1 MHSFTKTSKF
11 MKKVSYKIV
20 LAVCF
25 IFAINFTNS
34 ISFAQDHMLGA
45 NATMIDYKAPY
56 DGAFDNFQ
64 RYGSGVELYYR
75 YQFKNGLGFSFPAR
89 IGIAQKYE
97 SNTNF
102 TYVGLDATL
111 NYSFTKRGTLVIPY
125 FFAGIGGVYDK
136 PGSIRAEAPI
146 GGGLNIPVSSQI
158 GIQLSTSYRFGI
170 QKNTNSIL
178 HAVGFVYKLG
188 KKPNADKKISN
199 DLDNDGVSDD
209 MDDCPTIPGV
219 AALKGCPDTDGDGIP
234 DHMDECPTFSGT
246 LLHKGCPDTDG
257 DGLPDHLD
265 NCPQIP
271 GLKEN
276 GGCPV
281 DDTDGDGISD
291 EDDKCP
297 ESAGLIKFNG
307 CPDTDG
313 DDIPDYL
320 DDCPTQKGPKH
331 LKGCPDS
338 DGDGVPD
345 YVDKCI
351 LIPGPV
357 SNFGCPELKKEE
369 KQILVNAMQS
379 VKFDLNSSDLK
390 KESYLILDQV
400 VEIMKKYEYYNLSIE
415 GHTDNIG
422 KEAFNQLLSDNRA
435 NRCKDYIISKGINA
449 SRVTSKGYGIEKPI
463 ADNNTVE
470 GRMLNRRVEFIM
482 KLQ

>member
-1 MHSFTKTSKF
+1 MKNISF
-11 MKKVSYKIV
+11 KILIV
-20 LAVCF
+20 FCF
-25 IFAINFTNS
+25 IA
-34 ISFAQDHMLGA
+34 SFYLPSSYVTAQRQMLGA
-45 NATMIDYKAPY
+45 NATMINYQAPY
-56 DGAFDNFQ
+56 DGAVDNFQ

-75 YQFKNGLGFSFPAR
+75 HQLKNGFGFSFPAR
-89 IGIAQKYE
+89 IGVSQKYE
-97 SNTNF
+97 SSSNF
-102 TYVGLDATL
+102 TYIGLDARVH
-111 NYSFTKRGTLVIPY
+111 YSFLKPGTLVIPIL
-125 FFAGIGGVYDK
+125 FTGIGGLYDK
-136 PGSIRAEAPI
+136 PGSFRAEIPI
-146 GGGLNIPVSSQI
+146 GGGLDIPVAPQI
-158 GIQLSTSYRFGI
+158 GIQVTTSYRIGI
-170 QKNTNSIL
+170 EANTNSIQ
-178 HAVGFVYKLG
+178 HTIGFVYKIGQKSKVDNGLT
-188 KKPNADKKISN
+188 NDIDK
-199 DLDNDGVSDD
+199 DGVIDE

-234 DHMDECPTFSGT
+234 DHLDDCPTFAGT
-246 LLHKGCPDTDG
+246 LIHKGCPDTDG

-281 DDTDGDGISD
+281 DDSDGDGISD

-297 ESAGLIKFNG
+297 EEAGLIKFNG

-320 DDCPTQKGPKH
+320 DDCPNQKGPKY

-345 YVDKCI
+345 YADKCI

-369 KQILVNAMQS
+369 KQVLVNAMQS
-379 VKFDLNSSDLK
+379 VQFDLNSSELK
-390 KESYLILDQV
+390 KESFAILDQV
-400 VEIMKKYEYYNLSIE
+400 VELMKKYDYYDLSIE

-422 KEAFNQLLSDNRA
+422 KEAFNQLLSENRA
-435 NRCKDYIISKGINA
+435 NRCKDYLISKGINA
-449 SRVTSKGYGIEKPI
+449 SRVTSKGYGIDKPI

-470 GRMLNRRVEFIM
+470 GRMQNRRVEFIM